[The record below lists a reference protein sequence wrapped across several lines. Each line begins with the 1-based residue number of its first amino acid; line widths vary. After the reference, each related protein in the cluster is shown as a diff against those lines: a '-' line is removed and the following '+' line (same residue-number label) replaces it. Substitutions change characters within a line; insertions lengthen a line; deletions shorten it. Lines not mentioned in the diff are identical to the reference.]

1 MFESLG
7 LKDAQDIA
15 EYIMA
20 RAKDDKLSVTLTVE
34 PMRYELRVEPWENV
48 AMLCPY
54 RGKCDVNE

>member
-1 MFESLG
+1 MRKEGIWMLESLG

-34 PMRYELRVEPWENV
+34 PMRYEIRVEPW
-48 AMLCPY
+48 
-54 RGKCDVNE
+54 